1 MITFNK
7 HLIFYVT
14 DNELDKYK
22 AIDLFKFKY
31 DEENSIW
38 KFDSVENVF
47 HNNGA
52 EYAPYNS

>member
-14 DNELDKYK
+14 DNELGKYK

-38 KFDSVENVF
+38 KFNSAENVF
-47 HNNGA
+47 PNNEA